1 MSSTFLLLLSLL
13 SVTEAYFYVPSFM
26 SNLPFQGGMSTAQ
39 KNNSLYMFGGEN
51 ATTSYTNNLYK
62 LDQLNDTF
70 NWETV
75 NQVNAPP
82 GTLYGQAVV
91 TDNGSHMYL
100 LGGMANATNNQV
112 ANLQYYQ
119 FAFDTNTW
127 TAPTTNTNSTGNITM
142 PVNRKLFSANYDSA
156 NNKIYIYGGS
166 LNDSTIFAD
175 FWSFD
180 TTTQQFTQLQ
190 NPGVPRYAH
199 TASLLSNGQLVIIG
213 GVAQVNQSGQI
224 GNILAPMTNIYV
236 YDTKT
241 NQWDLKQVTAAS
253 GSGLPSTRSAH
264 NAVVTSDDR
273 IIVFGGDNGAIIR
286 EKAYLNAIGIL
297 DTKTWQWTVPA
308 VSGIPPSR
316 RSYAAGGLID
326 NKYLT
331 IAFGSA
337 LNTYYNDINV
347 LNLESNA
354 WLQTFEPTKD
364 DEANSG
370 LSGGVI
376 AGVTIA
382 CVALV
387 AIIVFLIWRFQGYV
401 RWLVKRIH
409 RDIWKPRAGEPVWA
423 ETTRIVFQIFLLF
436 IFAVFLA
443 FVIRQAIESPNV
455 TQTIEESAAEVQ
467 VPDVRFC
474 FDGYPSYPATDI
486 RTPGVTCQTDNGYS
500 CTKYIQPLNMSVFK
514 PTFADNLGAVNCF
527 LFRAPTDF
535 VLTSTSGANNGSRL
549 LFTLWGDQTINYGR
563 VHTSVYPKT
572 MNPNAVIYGIN
583 DAMSNLM
590 PESDV
595 LNWQINE
602 RNDIQATNVFSLEPY
617 TYSALSYNL
626 INHKYLQDVGWNYVG
641 FLPISNSTP
650 EVNTNF
656 RQEAPNPNYVNT
668 HADIGFM
675 AVFPES
681 FITTIEREVKMYTLV
696 NALGFVGGIF
706 GLLVAVQ
713 AWLFGYRPRSPW
725 GVVHRWSIG
734 DMKRSLLRGLQSKFK
749 ITESGVPLVHPVH
762 HRFSVTDFQN
772 LDYDEPETQRI
783 NRVEERMQMLEMLFK
798 AYYVDDEVF
807 RSLDDANR
815 KGQLGQMNNN
825 QRSVRPTMNNNDS
838 GRFPPPSFTNATAP
852 RTEKMVDDSYSTGGT
867 SISKPNVGGYPQFTR
882 HDTEDSSASHI
893 PLTQQHHPRQHAP
906 PYQPNTTVQMDD
918 L

>member
-1 MSSTFLLLLSLL
+1 MAS
-13 SVTEAYFYVPSFM
+13 A
-26 SNLPFQGGMSTAQ
+26 A

-51 ATTSYTNNLYK
+51 ATNSYTNNLYK
-62 LDQLNDTF
+62 LDQLTDTF
-70 NWETV
+70 TWETV
-75 NQVNAPP
+75 NQVNTPP
-82 GTLYGQAVV
+82 GTLYGQAVI
-91 TDNGSHMYL
+91 TNNDTQMYL
-100 LGGMANATNNQV
+100 LGGMTNATNNQLV
-112 ANLQYYQ
+112 PFQYYQ

-127 TAPTTNTNSTGNITM
+127 TAPTTNTNATGNITM
-142 PVNRKLFSANYDSA
+142 PLNRKLFSANYDSSTS
-156 NNKIYIYGGS
+156 KIFIYGGS
-166 LNDSTIFAD
+166 LNESAIFSD
-175 FWSFD
+175 LWSFD
-180 TTTQQFTQLQ
+180 TTTQQFTQL
-190 NPGVPRYAH
+190 PELGVPRYSH
-199 TASLLSNGQLVIIG
+199 TTSLLSNGQLVVIG

-224 GNILAPMTNIYV
+224 ENILAPMSNIYV
-236 YDTKT
+236 FDTKT
-241 NQWDLKQVTAAS
+241 NQWDLKIATGATANVF
-253 GSGLPSTRSAH
+253 PSTRTAH
-264 NAVVTSDDR
+264 TAVVTSDDK
-273 IIVFGGDNGAIIR
+273 IIIFGGDNGASER
-286 EKAYLNAIGIL
+286 ERAYLNAIGIL
-297 DTKTWQWTVPA
+297 DTTTWQWTIPTVA
-308 VSGIPPSR
+308 GIPPSR
-316 RSYAAGGLID
+316 RSYAAGGLLND
-326 NKYLT
+326 KYLT
-331 IAFGSA
+331 VAFGSA

-347 LNLESNA
+347 LNLESYS
-354 WLQTFEPTKD
+354 WLQTFDATTD
-364 DEANSG
+364 NSSSG
-370 LSGGVI
+370 LSGGAI

-382 CVALV
+382 CVVLV
-387 AIIVFLIWRFQGYV
+387 VIIVFLIWRFQGYV

-409 RDIWKPRAGEPVWA
+409 RDIWKPRTGEPVWA

-443 FVIRQAIESPNV
+443 FVIRQAIKSPNV

-467 VPDVRFC
+467 VPDIRFC
-474 FDGYPSYPATDI
+474 FDGYPSYPETDS
-486 RTPGVTCQTDNGYS
+486 RTPGVTCATDNGYS
-500 CTKYIQPLNMSVFK
+500 CSKYIQTLDMSVFQ
-514 PTFADNLGAVNCF
+514 PIFADNLGAVNCY

-549 LFTLWGDQTINYGR
+549 LFTFWGDQTIDYGR

-572 MNPNAVIYGIN
+572 MDPNAVIYGIN
-583 DAMSNLM
+583 DTMPTLM
-590 PESDV
+590 AEIDV
-595 LNWQINE
+595 LNWQVTE

-617 TYSALSYNL
+617 TYSALSYDL

-650 EVNTNF
+650 EVTTNF
-656 RQEAPNPNYVNT
+656 RQESPNPNYVST

-675 AVFPES
+675 AVFPGS

-706 GLLVAVQ
+706 GLLVAIQ

-762 HRFSVTDFQN
+762 HRFSVTDLQN

-815 KGQLGQMNNN
+815 NGQLGPMSN
-825 QRSVRPTMNNNDS
+825 QRSMQPTSNLNDS
-838 GRFPPPSFTNATAP
+838 SRFPPPSFTNATAP
-852 RTEKMVDDSYSTGGT
+852 RTEKVVDDNYSTGGE
-867 SISKPNVGGYPQFTR
+867 SFSKPSVGAYPQFSR
-882 HDTEDSSASHI
+882 HDTEDSSTSQI
-893 PLTQQHHPRQHAP
+893 PLTNQHRQRQHAP